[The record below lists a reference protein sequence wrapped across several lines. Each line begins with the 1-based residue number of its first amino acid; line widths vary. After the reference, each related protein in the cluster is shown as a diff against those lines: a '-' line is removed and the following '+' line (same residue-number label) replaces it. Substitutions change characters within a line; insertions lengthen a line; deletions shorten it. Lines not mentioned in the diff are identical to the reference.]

1 MPDAPVRPRLADV
14 AAAAG
19 VSKSAASKVLN
30 NAPSASVSAGTRERI
45 LSAAKRLG
53 YRPHGPARSLA
64 TGRTGAIA
72 LVLPSIANPTHATIA
87 RGATRRALELGF
99 MTLTAED
106 LGDAGSREEL
116 EMVVESGRIDGVL
129 VGSASATSDL
139 PFVLRRT
146 GIPHVFVNRSNPQG
160 QANIVMDVAESA
172 RAAVDFLVKLGHR
185 RLGHIGGPEDVT
197 PSLDRIRAFRERCR
211 ELALP
216 EPVFAMQEFDEH
228 GGSRGL
234 ASLRAAS
241 EPPTALFTSSFAQA
255 VGVLGTAA
263 RIGLAVPDSLSV
275 LANDDY
281 PMADYL
287 VPSLSTVVTPLAEL
301 GAAAVDALVAIVR
314 GGEPRSIVIP
324 TSPTIIA
331 RASTAAPPPSD
342 PS

>member
-1 MPDAPVRPRLADV
+1 LADV

-19 VSKSAASKVLN
+19 VSKSAASKVLSN
-30 NAPSASVSAGTRERI
+30 SPSVSVSEATRERI
-45 LSAAKRLG
+45 VAAAKRLG

-139 PFVLRRT
+139 PFLLRRT

-160 QANIVMDVAESA
+160 QANIVMDVAASA
-172 RAAVDFLVKLGHR
+172 RAAVDFLVQLGHR
-185 RLGHIGGPEDVT
+185 RLGHIGGPQDFT

-211 ELALP
+211 ELSLP
-216 EPVFAMQEFDEH
+216 DPVITMQEFDEH
-228 GGSRGL
+228 GGGRGL
-234 ASLRAAS
+234 ASLQAATH
-241 EPPTALFTSSFAQA
+241 PPTALFTSSFAQA

-263 RIGLAVPDSLSV
+263 RMGPAVPGELSV

-287 VPSLSTVVTPLAEL
+287 VPTLSTVATPLSEL
-301 GAAAVDALVAIVR
+301 GAAAVDALVDILR
-314 GGEPRSIVIP
+314 GGEPRNIVIP
-324 TSPTIIA
+324 TTPTIIA
-331 RASTAAPPPSD
+331 RDSTAAPPPGAAS
-342 PS
+342 